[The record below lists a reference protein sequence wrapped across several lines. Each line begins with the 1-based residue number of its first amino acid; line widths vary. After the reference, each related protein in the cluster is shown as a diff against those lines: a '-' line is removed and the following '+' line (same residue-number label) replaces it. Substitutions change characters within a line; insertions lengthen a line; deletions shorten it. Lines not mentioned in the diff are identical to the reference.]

1 MSVRRLDPH
10 QPASFAFTPDNAA
23 WAQATIAKYPPG
35 KQASAVIPLL
45 WRAQGQ
51 QGGWLPEPAM
61 RLVADTLGMA
71 YIRVCEIA
79 TFSTMFQL
87 SPRGKKA
94 HLREC
99 GTSPTIVAGSDA

>member
-45 WRAQGQ
+45 WRAQEQ
-51 QGGWLPEPAM
+51 HPGWVPEPALRPGPATL
-61 RLVADTLGMA
+61 RLGYIPVFENATL
-71 YIRVCEIA
+71 
-79 TFSTMFQL
+79 FTMFHLPPPGQ
-87 SPRGKKA
+87 KA
-94 HLREC
+94 HLWVGGPKPRHLRR
-99 GTSPTIVAGSDA
+99 